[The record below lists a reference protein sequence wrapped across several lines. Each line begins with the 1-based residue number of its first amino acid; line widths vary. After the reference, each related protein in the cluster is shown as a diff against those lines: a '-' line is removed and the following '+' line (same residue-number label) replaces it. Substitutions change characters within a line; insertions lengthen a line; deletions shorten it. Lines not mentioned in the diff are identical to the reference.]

1 MMNTIGLSDGTPVR
15 SCNSIAQACG
25 RKRVD
30 ESISR
35 RPSRNL
41 APYGVRLALNI
52 LVERWLSRPTQQT
65 IADGEANLRIEV
77 AEILVV
83 ELHFIVVLARM
94 ERVEVGNAFDAQE

>member
-1 MMNTIGLSDGTPVR
+1 VR
-15 SCNSIAQACG
+15 AWNSQPNPYPPTTNAI
-25 RKRVD
+25 
-30 ESISR
+30 
-35 RPSRNL
+35 L
-41 APYGVRLALNI
+41 APYGVRLALNV